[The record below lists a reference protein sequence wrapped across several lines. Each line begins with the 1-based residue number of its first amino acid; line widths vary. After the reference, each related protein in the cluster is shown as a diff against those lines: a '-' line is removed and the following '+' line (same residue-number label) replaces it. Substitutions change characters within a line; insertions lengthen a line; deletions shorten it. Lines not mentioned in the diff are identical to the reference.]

1 METDE
6 PILRARDLM
15 QRDIISVRPETP
27 ILDVHRLFVE
37 EEIHGAPV
45 IGRNDKIEGVITTL
59 DLVRVMRDELESGAG
74 PTVST
79 YFRDEAPYS
88 AAEVATI
95 TEDLKDRI
103 DELAARDAMSRELVT
118 VEPETPIHEV
128 ARVMTEQHVHR
139 VLVVSSRGL
148 EGVLTT
154 FDLLRA
160 ISRPIASAPHA
171 TGYSR

>member
-15 QRDIISVRPETP
+15 QRDVISVRPETP

-45 IGRNDKIEGVITTL
+45 IGRHDKIEGVITTL
-59 DLVRVMRDELESGAG
+59 DLVRVMRDELEAEPGSS
-74 PTVST
+74 VSA
-79 YFRDEAPYS
+79 YFREEAAYAP
-88 AAEVATI
+88 ADLGEM
-95 TEDLKDRI
+95 TENLKQRI
-103 DELAARDAMSRELVT
+103 DELSARDAMSRELVT

-128 ARVMTEQHVHR
+128 ARVMHEQHIHR

-160 ISRPIASAPHA
+160 IAQPPASMPHA